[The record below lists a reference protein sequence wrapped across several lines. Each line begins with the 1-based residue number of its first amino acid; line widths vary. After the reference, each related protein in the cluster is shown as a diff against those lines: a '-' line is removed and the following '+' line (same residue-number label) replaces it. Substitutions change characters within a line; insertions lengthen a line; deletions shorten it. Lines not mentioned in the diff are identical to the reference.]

1 MKAGFWILYAILS
14 ALFCAVLELNKNTL
28 LGWALFAVLLV
39 AFPVLFRL
47 VASKAPGYVRL
58 LFWICYLVLFA
69 GILFLTWPPVKA
81 VPASDAS
88 KPVPAAVV
96 QTDKGKV
103 RGVLNSDGDVEIYAG
118 IPYRA
123 PG

>member
-28 LGWALFAVLLV
+28 LGWALFALLLV

-47 VASKAPGYVRL
+47 VALKSNGFVKFF
-58 LFWICYLVLFA
+58 FWACYLALFA

-88 KPVPAAVV
+88 KPEA
-96 QTDKGKV
+96 T
-103 RGVLNSDGDVEIYAG
+103 G
-118 IPYRA
+118 II
-123 PG
+123 